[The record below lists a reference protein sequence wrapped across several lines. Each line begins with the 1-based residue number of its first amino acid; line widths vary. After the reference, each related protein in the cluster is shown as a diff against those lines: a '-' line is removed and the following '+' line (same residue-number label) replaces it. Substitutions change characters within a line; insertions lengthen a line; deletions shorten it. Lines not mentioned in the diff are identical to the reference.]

1 VGTPDVKKWKGTFV
15 QSREALLA
23 VACARSMH
31 ILLVTINQK
40 QPVKYPVA
48 GKRGAVSMMSSSG
61 NLCAIA
67 LLAMAFSALPQKA
80 DAADPAIKL
89 GNTAPYSG
97 PASAYGTIA
106 RAEAA
111 YFQMLNDQG
120 GIQGRKIEFLTLD
133 DGYSPAKTV
142 EQTRKLVEQDD
153 VLAMFSSVGTAP
165 NISVQKYLNAR
176 HVPQI
181 FVSSGATRWNDPEH
195 FPWTVGFN
203 PTYELEGRLYAEYIL
218 KTRPNAKIA
227 VIAPNE
233 DAGKDYV
240 RGFKAGLG
248 EHIDQLVS
256 ETTYLTADPTIDS
269 QMVTMRESGADVFF
283 AEATPKFA
291 AQAIKKAASMGW
303 KPLIILPSVSNSF
316 SAVLEPA
323 GLENSVGVVTGLY
336 LKDPNDARWADDPA
350 LKDWLAWMKKYQ
362 PNASLGDLFNVQGYT
377 VAQIMALV
385 LKNCGDDLSRDNII
399 KQTKSLDGVEM
410 PMLLPGIKVYVDPN
424 NVTPIRQIQMGRF
437 DGKSWVLFGDVLGE
451 K

>member
-1 VGTPDVKKWKGTFV
+1 
-15 QSREALLA
+15 
-23 VACARSMH
+23 
-31 ILLVTINQK
+31 
-40 QPVKYPVA
+40 
-48 GKRGAVSMMSSSG
+48 MMSACR
-61 NLCAIA
+61 NLCAA
-67 LLAMAFSALPQKA
+67 SVFAMALVALPRAA
-80 DAADPAIKL
+80 DAGEATIKL

-120 GIQGRKIEFLTLD
+120 GINGRKIEFLTLD
-133 DGYSPAKTV
+133 DAYSPAKTV

-181 FVSSGATRWNDPEH
+181 FVSSGATRWNDPAH

-218 KTRPNAKIA
+218 KTKPDAKIA

-240 RGFKAGLG
+240 RGFKEGLG
-248 EHIDQLVS
+248 EHINQLVS

-350 LKDWLAWMKKYQ
+350 LKDWFAWMKKYQ
-362 PNASLGDLFNVQGYT
+362 PNASTGDLYNVQGYT
-377 VAQIMALV
+377 VAQVMALV
-385 LKNCGDDLSRDNII
+385 LKNCGDDLSRENII
-399 KQTKSLDGVEM
+399 KQTKQFDAVEM
-410 PMLLPGIKVYVDPN
+410 PLLLPGIKVHTDPN
-424 NVTPIRQIQMGRF
+424 NVTPIRQIQMARF

>member
-1 VGTPDVKKWKGTFV
+1 MPSSNQVWAG
-15 QSREALLA
+15 SLA
-23 VACARSMH
+23 AA
-31 ILLVTINQK
+31 
-40 QPVKYPVA
+40 
-48 GKRGAVSMMSSSG
+48 
-61 NLCAIA
+61 
-67 LLAMAFSALPQKA
+67 AFSVVLTGLSG
-80 DAADPAIKL
+80 AAETSIKL

-111 YFQMLNDQG
+111 YFRKLNDEG
-120 GIQGRKIEFLTLD
+120 GVNGRRIEFLTLD
-133 DGYSPAKTV
+133 DAYSPAKTV
-142 EQTRKLVEQDD
+142 EQTRKLVEQDE
-153 VLAMFSSVGTAP
+153 VLAVFSSVGTAP
-165 NISVQKYLNAR
+165 NISVQKYLNAKR
-176 HVPQI
+176 IPQL

-203 PTYELEGRLYAEYIL
+203 PTYEHEGRLYAQYIL
-218 KTRPNAKIA
+218 QTKPNAKIA

-248 EHIDQLVS
+248 EHVDQVVS

-323 GLENSVGVVTGLY
+323 GVENAVGVVTGLY
-336 LKDPNDARWADDPA
+336 LKDPNDVRWADDPA
-350 LKDWLAWMKKYQ
+350 LRDWLAWMKKYQ
-362 PNASLGDLFNVQGYT
+362 PNASTGDLFNVQGYT
-377 VAQIMALV
+377 VAQIVARV
-385 LKNCGDDLSRDNII
+385 LENCKDDLSRDNII
-399 KQTKSLDGVEM
+399 KQATALDGIAM
-410 PMLLPGIKVYVDPN
+410 PMLLPGIKVYTDPH
-424 NVTPIRQIQMGRF
+424 NVTPIRQIQMARF

>member
-1 VGTPDVKKWKGTFV
+1 MMSASKCLAA
-15 QSREALLA
+15 ALLVAATFAASPHPA
-23 VACARSMH
+23 VAGE
-31 ILLVTINQK
+31 T
-40 QPVKYPVA
+40 
-48 GKRGAVSMMSSSG
+48 
-61 NLCAIA
+61 
-67 LLAMAFSALPQKA
+67 
-80 DAADPAIKL
+80 IKL

-111 YFQMLNDQG
+111 YFEMLNEQG
-120 GIQGRKIEFLTLD
+120 GINGRKVEFLTLD
-133 DGYSPAKTV
+133 DAYSPAKTV
-142 EQTRKLVEQDD
+142 EQTRRLVEQEE

-165 NISVQKYLNAR
+165 NISVQKYLNAKR
-176 HVPQI
+176 VPQI

-203 PTYELEGRLYAEYIL
+203 PTYELEGRLYAQYIL
-218 KTRPNAKIA
+218 KTRPDARIA

-283 AEATPKFA
+283 LEATPKFA
-291 AQAIKKAASMGW
+291 AQALKKAASIGW

-316 SAVLEPA
+316 SAVLEP
-323 GLENSVGVVTGLY
+323 GGIENSIGVVTGLY
-336 LKDPNDARWADDPA
+336 LKDPNDVRWADDPA

-362 PNASLGDLFNVQGYT
+362 PNASTGDLYNVQGYT
-377 VAQIMALV
+377 ASQVMATV
-385 LKNCGDDLSRDNII
+385 LRNCGDDLSRDNLI
-399 KQTKSLDGVEM
+399 KQAKSLNGLAL
-410 PMLLPGIKVYVDPN
+410 PMLLPGIKVHTEAQ
-424 NVTPIRQIQMGRF
+424 NVTPIRQIQMARF
-437 DGKSWVLFGDVLGE
+437 DGKSWVLFGDILGE

>member
-1 VGTPDVKKWKGTFV
+1 MESVARKKRMRK
-15 QSREALLA
+15 LLSFKPFW
-23 VACARSMH
+23 AR
-31 ILLVTINQK
+31 LLVT
-40 QPVKYPVA
+40 A
-48 GKRGAVSMMSSSG
+48 TLSMM
-61 NLCAIA
+61 
-67 LLAMAFSALPQKA
+67 LAGPSR
-80 DAADPAIKL
+80 AAETTIKL

-111 YFQMLNDQG
+111 YFQMLNDEG
-120 GIQGRKIEFLTLD
+120 GINGRKIDFLTLD

-153 VLAMFSSVGTAP
+153 VLAVFSSVGTAP
-165 NISVQKYLNAR
+165 NISVQKYLNAKR
-176 HVPQI
+176 IPQL
-181 FVSSGATRWNDPEH
+181 FVSSGATRWNDPEY

-203 PTYELEGRLYAEYIL
+203 PTYELEGRLYAQYIL
-218 KTRPNAKIA
+218 QTRPNAKIA

-248 EHIDQLVS
+248 EHVDQLVS

-269 QMVTMRESGADVFF
+269 QMVSMRESGADVFF

-316 SAVLEPA
+316 AAVLEPA
-323 GLENSVGVVTGLY
+323 GIDNAVGVVTGLY

-362 PNASLGDLFNVQGYT
+362 PNASTGDLFNVQGYT
-377 VAQIMALV
+377 AAQIMARV
-385 LKNCGDDLSRDNII
+385 LANCKDDLSRDNII
-399 KQTKSLDGVEM
+399 RQATALDGLAM
-410 PMLLPGIKVYVDPN
+410 PMMLPGIKIYTDPH
-424 NVTPIRQIQMGRF
+424 NVTPIRQIQMARF

>member
-1 VGTPDVKKWKGTFV
+1 
-15 QSREALLA
+15 
-23 VACARSMH
+23 
-31 ILLVTINQK
+31 
-40 QPVKYPVA
+40 
-48 GKRGAVSMMSSSG
+48 MSASG
-61 NLCAIA
+61 YLCAISLVA
-67 LLAMAFSALPQKA
+67 TAIVAAPQ
-80 DAADPAIKL
+80 AAGAAEATIKL

-120 GIQGRKIEFLTLD
+120 GINGRKIEFLTLD
-133 DGYSPAKTV
+133 DAYSPAKTV

-181 FVSSGATRWNDPEH
+181 FVSSGATRWNDPAH

-203 PTYELEGRLYAEYIL
+203 PTYEREGRLYAEYIL
-218 KTRPNAKIA
+218 KTKPDAKIA

-240 RGFKAGLG
+240 RGFKEGLG
-248 EHIDQLVS
+248 EHINQLVS

-336 LKDPNDARWADDPA
+336 LKDPNDTRWADDPA
-350 LKDWLAWMKKYQ
+350 LKDWFAWMKKYQ
-362 PNASLGDLFNVQGYT
+362 PNASTGDLYNVQGYT

-385 LKNCGDDLSRDNII
+385 LKNCGDDLSRENII
-399 KQTKSLDGVEM
+399 KQTKHLDAVEM
-410 PMLLPGIKVYVDPN
+410 PMLLPGIRVRTDPD
-424 NVTPIRQIQMGRF
+424 NVTPIRQIQMARF

-451 K
+451 R

>member
-1 VGTPDVKKWKGTFV
+1 MRWSLLIFGSWQATPGNPGKTRPRARKTARKTQEMRENTRKGPGKLPSFNPFWAG
-15 QSREALLA
+15 SLAAAALSVVLTGLA
-23 VACARSMH
+23 GAAET
-31 ILLVTINQK
+31 TIK
-40 QPVKYPVA
+40 
-48 GKRGAVSMMSSSG
+48 
-61 NLCAIA
+61 I
-67 LLAMAFSALPQKA
+67 
-80 DAADPAIKL
+80 

-97 PASAYGTIA
+97 PASAYGAIA

-111 YFQMLNDQG
+111 YFQKLNDEG
-120 GIQGRKIEFLTLD
+120 GINGRRIEFLTLD
-133 DGYSPAKTV
+133 DAYSPAKTV
-142 EQTRKLVEQDD
+142 EQTRKLVEQDE
-153 VLAMFSSVGTAP
+153 VVAVFSSVGTAP
-165 NISVQKYLNAR
+165 NISVQKYLNAKR
-176 HVPQI
+176 IPQL

-203 PTYELEGRLYAEYIL
+203 PTYELEGRLYAQYIL
-218 KTRPNAKIA
+218 RIKPNAKIA

-248 EHIDQLVS
+248 EHVDQLVS

-323 GLENSVGVVTGLY
+323 GIENAVGVVTGLY
-336 LKDPNDARWADDPA
+336 LKDPNDVRWADDPA
-350 LKDWLAWMKKYQ
+350 LRDWLAWMKKYQ
-362 PNASLGDLFNVQGYT
+362 PNASTGDLFNVQGYT
-377 VAQIMALV
+377 VAQIMARV
-385 LKNCGDDLSRDNII
+385 LENCKDDLSRDNII
-399 KQTKSLDGVEM
+399 KQATSLDGIVM
-410 PMLLPGIKVYVDPN
+410 PMLLPGIKVYTDPH
-424 NVTPIRQIQMGRF
+424 NVTPIRQIQMARF

>member
-1 VGTPDVKKWKGTFV
+1 LSASGYFWAA
-15 QSREALLA
+15 S
-23 VACARSMH
+23 
-31 ILLVTINQK
+31 LLV
-40 QPVKYPVA
+40 VA
-48 GKRGAVSMMSSSG
+48 
-61 NLCAIA
+61 
-67 LLAMAFSALPQKA
+67 LASPSART

-120 GIQGRKIEFLTLD
+120 GIQGRRIEFLTLD
-133 DGYSPAKTV
+133 DAYTPSKTV

-165 NISVQKYLNAR
+165 NISVQKYLNAKR
-176 HVPQI
+176 VPQI

-203 PTYELEGRLYAEYIL
+203 PTYELEGKLYAEYIL

-323 GLENSVGVVTGLY
+323 GLENSIGVVTGLY
-336 LKDPNDARWADDPA
+336 LKDPNDVRWADDPA
-350 LKDWLAWMKKYQ
+350 LKDWLAWMRKYQ
-362 PNASLGDLFNVQGYT
+362 PNASTGDLYNVQGYT

-385 LKNCGDDLSRDNII
+385 LKRCGDDLSRDNVI
-399 KQTKSLDGVEM
+399 KQAKALDGIEM
-410 PMLLPGIKVYVDPN
+410 PMLLPGIKVHTDPN
-424 NVTPIRQIQMGRF
+424 NVTPIRQIQMAHF

-451 K
+451 R

>member
-1 VGTPDVKKWKGTFV
+1 
-15 QSREALLA
+15 
-23 VACARSMH
+23 
-31 ILLVTINQK
+31 
-40 QPVKYPVA
+40 
-48 GKRGAVSMMSSSG
+48 
-61 NLCAIA
+61 
-67 LLAMAFSALPQKA
+67 
-80 DAADPAIKL
+80 
-89 GNTAPYSG
+89 
-97 PASAYGTIA
+97 
-106 RAEAA
+106 
-111 YFQMLNDQG
+111 
-120 GIQGRKIEFLTLD
+120 
-133 DGYSPAKTV
+133 V
-142 EQTRKLVEQDD
+142 EQTRKLVEQDE

-176 HVPQI
+176 HVPQV

-218 KTRPNAKIA
+218 KTKPDAKIA

-240 RGFKAGLG
+240 RGFKEGLG
-248 EHIDQLVS
+248 EHINQLVS

-303 KPLIILPSVSNSF
+303 KPLIILPTVSNSF

-336 LKDPNDARWADDPA
+336 LKDPNDARWGSDPA
-350 LKDWLAWMKKYQ
+350 LKDWFAWMKQYQ
-362 PNASLGDLFNVQGYT
+362 PNASTGDLFNVQGYT

-399 KQTKSLDGVEM
+399 KQTKRLDGVEM
-410 PMLLPGIKVYVDPN
+410 PMLLPGIKVYVDPK
-424 NVTPIRQIQMGRF
+424 NVTPIRQIQMARF

-451 K
+451 R

>member
-1 VGTPDVKKWKGTFV
+1 MGLRNRIAWIAMGF
-15 QSREALLA
+15 ALA
-23 VACARSMH
+23 AAPAWA
-31 ILLVTINQK
+31 QK
-40 QPVKYPVA
+40 QYGPGASDTEVK
-48 GKRGAVSMMSSSG
+48 
-61 NLCAIA
+61 I
-67 LLAMAFSALPQKA
+67 
-80 DAADPAIKL
+80 
-89 GNTAPYSG
+89 GNTIPYSG
-97 PASAYGTIA
+97 PASAYGTIGKV
-106 RAEAA
+106 EAA
-111 YFQMLNDQG
+111 YFKMLNEQG
-120 GIQGRKIEFLTLD
+120 GINGRKINYISYD
-133 DGYSPAKTV
+133 DGYSPPKAV
-142 EQTRKLVEQDD
+142 EMIRKLVEQDE

-181 FVSSGATRWNDPEH
+181 FVSSGATRWNDPAH

-203 PTYELEGRLYAEYIL
+203 PTYELEGRLYAQYIL
-218 KTRPNAKIA
+218 KTRPDAKIA

-240 RGFKAGLG
+240 RGFKEGLG
-248 EHIDQLVS
+248 EHIKQLVS

-323 GLENSVGVVTGLY
+323 GLDNSVGVVTGLY
-336 LKDPNDARWADDPA
+336 LKDPNDARWANDPA
-350 LKDWLAWMKKYQ
+350 LKDWFAWMKKYQ
-362 PNASLGDLFNVQGYT
+362 PNASTGDLYNVQGYT

-385 LKNCGDDLSRDNII
+385 LKNCGDDLSRENIL
-399 KQTKSLDGVEM
+399 KQAKSLNGVEM
-410 PMLLPGIKVYVDPN
+410 PMLLPGIKVYTDPN
-424 NVTPIRQIQMGRF
+424 NVTPIRQIQMARF
-437 DGKSWVLFGDVLGE
+437 DGKSWVLFGEVLGE

>member
-1 VGTPDVKKWKGTFV
+1 
-15 QSREALLA
+15 
-23 VACARSMH
+23 
-31 ILLVTINQK
+31 
-40 QPVKYPVA
+40 
-48 GKRGAVSMMSSSG
+48 MSASG
-61 NLCAIA
+61 YLCAISLVA
-67 LLAMAFSALPQKA
+67 TAFVAAPQ
-80 DAADPAIKL
+80 AAGAAEATIKL

-120 GIQGRKIEFLTLD
+120 GINGRKIEFLTLD
-133 DGYSPAKTV
+133 DAYSPAKTV

-181 FVSSGATRWNDPEH
+181 FVSSGATRWNDPAH

-203 PTYELEGRLYAEYIL
+203 PTYEREGRLYAEYIL
-218 KTRPNAKIA
+218 KTKPDAKIA

-240 RGFKAGLG
+240 RGFKEGLG
-248 EHIDQLVS
+248 EHINQLVS

-336 LKDPNDARWADDPA
+336 LKDPNDTRWADDPA
-350 LKDWLAWMKKYQ
+350 LKDWFAWMKKYQ
-362 PNASLGDLFNVQGYT
+362 PNASTGDLYNVQGYT

-385 LKNCGDDLSRDNII
+385 LKNCGDDLSRENII
-399 KQTKSLDGVEM
+399 KQTKHLDAVEM
-410 PMLLPGIKVYVDPN
+410 PMLLPGIKVHTDPD
-424 NVTPIRQIQMGRF
+424 NVTPIRQIQMARF

-451 K
+451 R

>member
-1 VGTPDVKKWKGTFV
+1 
-15 QSREALLA
+15 
-23 VACARSMH
+23 
-31 ILLVTINQK
+31 
-40 QPVKYPVA
+40 
-48 GKRGAVSMMSSSG
+48 MMSASKDFCVAS
-61 NLCAIA
+61 
-67 LLAMAFSALPQKA
+67 LLAMVFAGSLQTAG
-80 DAADPAIKL
+80 AAEATIKL

-120 GIQGRKIEFLTLD
+120 GINGRKIEFLTLD
-133 DGYSPAKTV
+133 DAYSPAKTV

-165 NISVQKYLNAR
+165 NISVQKYLNAK

-181 FVSSGATRWNDPEH
+181 FVSSGATRWNDPGH

-203 PTYELEGRLYAEYIL
+203 PTYELEGKLYAQYIL
-218 KTRPNAKIA
+218 KTKPNAKIA

-240 RGFKAGLG
+240 RGFKEGLG
-248 EHIDQLVS
+248 EHIGQLVS

-323 GLENSVGVVTGLY
+323 GLENSIGVVTGLY
-336 LKDPNDARWADDPA
+336 LKDPNDVRWANDPG

-362 PNASLGDLFNVQGYT
+362 PNASTGDLFNVQGYT

-385 LKNCGDDLSRDNII
+385 LKNCGDDLSRENIV
-399 KQTKSLDGVEM
+399 KQAKSLNGVEM
-410 PMLLPGIKVYVDPN
+410 PLLLPGIRIYTDPK
-424 NVTPIRQIQMGRF
+424 NVTPIRQIQMARF

-451 K
+451 R

>member
-1 VGTPDVKKWKGTFV
+1 
-15 QSREALLA
+15 
-23 VACARSMH
+23 
-31 ILLVTINQK
+31 
-40 QPVKYPVA
+40 
-48 GKRGAVSMMSSSG
+48 MMSACKCV
-61 NLCAIA
+61 LAAA
-67 LLAMAFSALPQKA
+67 LLAMTF
-80 DAADPAIKL
+80 AASSQAAHAAEPAIKL

-120 GIQGRKIEFLTLD
+120 GINGRRIEFLTLD

-165 NISVQKYLNAR
+165 NISVQKYLNVR
-176 HVPQI
+176 GVPQI

-218 KTRPNAKIA
+218 QTKPNAKIA

-291 AQAIKKAASMGW
+291 AQAIRKAASMGW

-323 GLENSVGVVTGLY
+323 GIENSIGVVTGIY

-350 LKDWLAWMKKYQ
+350 LKDWFAWMKKYQ
-362 PNASLGDLFNVQGYT
+362 PNASTGDLYNVQGYT
-377 VAQIMALV
+377 AAQIMALV

-399 KQTKSLDGVEM
+399 KQAKSLDGIAM
-410 PMLLPGIKVYVDPN
+410 PLLLPGIKIYTDPQ
-424 NVTPIRQIQMGRF
+424 NVTPIRQIQMARF
-437 DGKSWVLFGDVLGE
+437 DGKSWVLFGDLLGE

>member
-1 VGTPDVKKWKGTFV
+1 
-15 QSREALLA
+15 
-23 VACARSMH
+23 
-31 ILLVTINQK
+31 
-40 QPVKYPVA
+40 
-48 GKRGAVSMMSSSG
+48 MMSASK
-61 NLCAIA
+61 NLCAA
-67 LLAMAFSALPQKA
+67 CLMTMVLMASPQA
-80 DAADPAIKL
+80 GHAAEATIKL
-89 GNTAPYSG
+89 GNTVPYSG
-97 PASAYGTIA
+97 PASAYGTIG

-120 GIQGRKIEFLTLD
+120 GINGRQIEFLTLD
-133 DGYSPAKTV
+133 DAYSPAKTV

-165 NISVQKYLNAR
+165 NISVQKYLNAK

-203 PTYELEGRLYAEYIL
+203 PTYELEGRLYAQYIL
-218 KTRPNAKIA
+218 KTKPNAKIA

-291 AQAIKKAASMGW
+291 AQAIRKAASMGW

-323 GLENSVGVVTGLY
+323 GLENSIGVVTGLY

-350 LKDWLAWMKKYQ
+350 LKDWFAWMKKYQ
-362 PNASLGDLFNVQGYT
+362 PNASTGDLYNVQGYT

-399 KQTKSLDGVEM
+399 KQTKRLSGVEM
-410 PMLLPGIKVYVDPN
+410 PMLLPGIKIYVDPN
-424 NVTPIRQIQMGRF
+424 NVTPIRQIQMARF

>member
-1 VGTPDVKKWKGTFV
+1 MREKRNKNKRKGPRKLPSSKQV
-15 QSREALLA
+15 WAGSLA
-23 VACARSMH
+23 AA
-31 ILLVTINQK
+31 
-40 QPVKYPVA
+40 
-48 GKRGAVSMMSSSG
+48 
-61 NLCAIA
+61 
-67 LLAMAFSALPQKA
+67 AFSVVLTGLSG
-80 DAADPAIKL
+80 AAETSIKL

-111 YFQMLNDQG
+111 YFQKLNDEG
-120 GIQGRKIEFLTLD
+120 GINGRRIEFLTLD
-133 DGYSPAKTV
+133 DAYSPAKTV
-142 EQTRKLVEQDD
+142 EQTRKLVEQDE
-153 VLAMFSSVGTAP
+153 VVAVFSSVGTAP
-165 NISVQKYLNAR
+165 NISVQKYLNAKR
-176 HVPQI
+176 IPQL

-203 PTYELEGRLYAEYIL
+203 PTYELEGRLYAQYIL
-218 KTRPNAKIA
+218 RTKPNAKIA

-248 EHIDQLVS
+248 EHVDQLVS

-323 GLENSVGVVTGLY
+323 GVENAVGVVTGLY
-336 LKDPNDARWADDPA
+336 LKDPNDVRWADDPA
-350 LKDWLAWMKKYQ
+350 LRDWLAWMKKYQ
-362 PNASLGDLFNVQGYT
+362 PNASTGDLFNVQGYT
-377 VAQIMALV
+377 VAQIMARV
-385 LKNCGDDLSRDNII
+385 LANCKDDLSRDNII
-399 KQTKSLDGVEM
+399 KEAKALDGLAM
-410 PMLLPGIKVYVDPN
+410 PMLLPGIKVYTDAH
-424 NVTPIRQIQMGRF
+424 NVTPIRQIQMARF
-437 DGKSWVLFGDVLGE
+437 DGRSWVLFGEVLGE